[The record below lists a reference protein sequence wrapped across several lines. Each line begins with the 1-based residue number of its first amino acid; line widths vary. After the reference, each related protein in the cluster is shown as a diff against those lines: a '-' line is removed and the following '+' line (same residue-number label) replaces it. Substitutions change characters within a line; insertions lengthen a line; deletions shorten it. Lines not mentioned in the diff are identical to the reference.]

1 MTSDAERVLAQR
13 QRDLLDR
20 YTPLYWLWWLASR
33 CGPPALLIYIALC
46 VSGWAHDRWGNPNWI
61 ANGAFISPIDGSH
74 CCGTADCAVIDR
86 DDVREVAGGL
96 HVRGVV
102 TYGSGPGAVVQAIDE
117 TVPHAEV
124 QPSRDGSYWRCKRPN
139 GSRRCFFAPPPS
151 M

>member
-1 MTSDAERVLAQR
+1 MTSDVERVLAQR
-13 QRDLLDR
+13 QRDTLDR
-20 YTPLYWLWWLASR
+20 CTPLYWLWWLISR
-33 CGPPALLIYIALC
+33 IGPPALLIWIALC
-46 VSGWAHDRWGNPNWI
+46 VSGWAHDQWGSPNWI

-102 TYGSGPGAVVQAIDE
+102 TYGSGAGAVIQAIDE

-139 GSRRCFFAPPPS
+139 SSRRCFFAPPPS